1 MNSVRLLLI
10 AGLAGLGGC
19 ATAPAHKAADPVG
32 AAIQQP
38 MRDLSLLQ
46 DAPPSDVLLMAAAG
60 PYVTDGPADCLA
72 ISRELAAL
80 DTVLGP
86 DIDGSSA
93 APDASAHLAAGVIG
107 GVFGLPFRG
116 VVRQIS
122 GAQQREVTQQ
132 AAVLAGM
139 VRRAFL
145 KGRASLTCPRPPAP

>member
-1 MNSVRLLLI
+1 
-10 AGLAGLGGC
+10 
-19 ATAPAHKAADPVG
+19 
-32 AAIQQP
+32 

-46 DAPPSDVLLMAAAG
+46 DAPSSEVLLTAAAG
-60 PYVTDGPADCLA
+60 PYVTDGLADCLT

-116 VVRQIS
+116 VVRQLS
-122 GAQQREVTQQ
+122 GAQQREVTRQ

-139 VRRAFL
+139 VRRGFL
-145 KGRASLTCPRPPAP
+145 KGRASLACPQPPAP